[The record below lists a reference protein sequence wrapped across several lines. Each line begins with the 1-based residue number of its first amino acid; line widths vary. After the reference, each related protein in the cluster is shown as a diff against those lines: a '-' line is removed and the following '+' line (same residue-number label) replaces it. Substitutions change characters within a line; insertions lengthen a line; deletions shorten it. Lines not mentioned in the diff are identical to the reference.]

1 MAAQDDNFL
10 PRMQSHSRG
19 FTLAEDLIWRGWGGV
34 VADIWSVRCEPD
46 AHGTYVSPDPRLFV
60 VLDITPGGGF
70 ELAAGDGFAAIHSCA
85 WSMAYVPANVPLVGR
100 AIDIQQLSHLDV
112 HLPEA
117 ALTRRFGRS
126 LDHARLATMR
136 LQFQDERIAALANL
150 LVNECRNPARLN
162 DRYGAGLIDALLTAL
177 FCVKAERPKT
187 RPSLSRQQLDRCRD
201 YIDAHCFETIRL
213 TKLASMLGLSETYF
227 SHAFKASTGMPP
239 LRWQMET
246 RIAKVKGMLSDER
259 LTLTEIAAVAGFS
272 DQAHMTRSFKR
283 SVGVAPSEWRR
294 SRSAQPIVTI
304 SHQRSI

>member
-10 PRMQSHSRG
+10 PRMQSQSHG
-19 FTLAEDLIWRGWGGV
+19 FTPVEDLVWRSWGGI
-34 VADIWSVRCEPD
+34 VADIWRVRCEPD
-46 AHGTYVSPDPRLFV
+46 AHGTYVSPDPRLFI
-60 VLDITPGGGF
+60 VLDIASGGRF
-70 ELAAGDGFAAIHSCA
+70 ELTAGNGVTAVHRRP
-85 WSMAYVPANVPLVGR
+85 WSMAYVPAHVPLVGR
-100 AIDIQQLSHLDV
+100 AVDTQQLSHLDV

-136 LQFQDERIAALANL
+136 LQVEDERIAAIASL
-150 LVNECRNPARLN
+150 LVDECRNPEHLN

-177 FCVKAERPKT
+177 FCVKAETPKA
-187 RPSLSRQQLDRCRD
+187 RPSLSRQQLDQCRD

-213 TKLASMLGLSETYF
+213 TKLASMLGLSDTYF

-246 RIAKVKGMLSDER
+246 RIGKVKEMLGDDR
-259 LTLTEIAAVAGFS
+259 LTLTEIAAIAGFS
-272 DQAHMTRSFKR
+272 DQAHLSRSFKR

-294 SRSAQPIVTI
+294 RRAAT
-304 SHQRSI
+304 HL